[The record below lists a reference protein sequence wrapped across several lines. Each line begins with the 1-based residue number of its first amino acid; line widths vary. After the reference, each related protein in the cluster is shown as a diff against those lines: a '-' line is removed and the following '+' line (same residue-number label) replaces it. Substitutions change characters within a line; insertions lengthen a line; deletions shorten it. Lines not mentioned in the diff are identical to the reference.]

1 MRIRF
6 AFAAVLGLASCD
18 MIVVSALNLVTTTEF
33 SVQGDA
39 LLMSGEINS
48 KTPEQFEAII
58 AENPNIN
65 TLIEVDVPGSL
76 DDEAMIELAYRVR
89 ELELYTHLRSDSE
102 IHSGGVDLFLAG
114 VTRTIESGAIIGVHS
129 WSDGVKDATDY
140 PRGSPEHEANR
151 KYIEDMLGLDDFYW
165 FTIYAA
171 PASDIHIMT
180 VDEINQ
186 YGLAT
191 R

>member
-65 TLIEVDVPGSL
+65 TLIEVDVPG
-76 DDEAMIELAYRVR
+76 
-89 ELELYTHLRSDSE
+89 
-102 IHSGGVDLFLAG
+102 
-114 VTRTIESGAIIGVHS
+114 
-129 WSDGVKDATDY
+129 
-140 PRGSPEHEANR
+140 
-151 KYIEDMLGLDDFYW
+151 
-165 FTIYAA
+165 
-171 PASDIHIMT
+171 
-180 VDEINQ
+180 
-186 YGLAT
+186 
-191 R
+191 